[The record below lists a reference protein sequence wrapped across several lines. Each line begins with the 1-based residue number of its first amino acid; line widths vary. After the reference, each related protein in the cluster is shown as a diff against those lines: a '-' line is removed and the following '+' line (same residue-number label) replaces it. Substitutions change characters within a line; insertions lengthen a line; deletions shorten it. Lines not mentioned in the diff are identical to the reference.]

1 MKTTTDDMSTRYDE
15 DTLLGVVVFDVL
27 EKNVVFLFTTFDAY
41 AGYGVLH
48 LILVVDS
55 FNEE

>member
-1 MKTTTDDMSTRYDE
+1 MSTRYDE